1 MTETQNSSFNAA
13 LLHMTVATLT
23 FSIQELIV
31 KSLTNIPT
39 EQIVFFR
46 SIVALFICYVSLRR
60 CGEPLLGTHRKL
72 LFLRGL
78 FGTCGLFLYFYSF
91 KVLPYATASALQKIS
106 PIFVAIFASFLL
118 HQRLNKKSWF
128 FFIIAFVGAII
139 IKGFNHNI
147 SFIPFALALMGS
159 MFAGLAYNMIGKI
172 GTREHP
178 MTIIF
183 YFPLVTLPLMT
194 PLTILNWVTPTPF
207 QWILLI
213 GLGVIVQA
221 AQFYMTKAFMSPYT
235 AKVGV
240 IYYLGTVLSVIYGY
254 LIFNETLTPTTFL
267 GISLILIGVMGNSL
281 MKKEIKN

>member
-13 LLHMTVATLT
+13 LLHMTVATLA

-106 PIFVAIFASFLL
+106 PIFVALFAIFI
-118 HQRLNKKSWF
+118 LNQKLSKKSWL
-128 FFIIAFVGAII
+128 FFIIALIGALV
-139 IKGFNHNI
+139 IKGFDHNVPVL
-147 SFIPFALALMGS
+147 PFGLALLGS
-159 MFAGLAYNMIGKI
+159 AFAGLAYNMIGKI
-172 GTREHP
+172 GSKEHP

-183 YFPLVTLPLMT
+183 YFPLVTLPFMT
-194 PLTILNWVTPTPF
+194 PLTILHWVQPTPF
-207 QWILLI
+207 QWISLL

-221 AQFYMTKAFMSPYT
+221 AQYYMTKAFMSPYT

-240 IYYLGTVLSVIYGY
+240 IYYSGSILAVIFGY
-254 LIFNETLTPTTFL
+254 LIFNETLTASTYL
-267 GISLILIGVMGNSL
+267 GIGLILTGVIGSSLI
-281 MKKEIKN
+281 KEKTN